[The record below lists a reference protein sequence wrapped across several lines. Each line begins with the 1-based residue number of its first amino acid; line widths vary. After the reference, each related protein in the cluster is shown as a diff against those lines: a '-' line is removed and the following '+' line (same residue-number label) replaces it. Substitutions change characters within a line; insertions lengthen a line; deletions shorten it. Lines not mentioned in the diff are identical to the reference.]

1 MFLLIMRFQI
11 PLPKIYEFTLTM
23 ERLVKWPVYTLHS
36 PSQGKDAKKF
46 ELIRS
51 WTNESAME
59 KDLSSSEY
67 RNLIGVIEI
76 LGSVVESKI
85 YSVIKHKALA

>member
-1 MFLLIMRFQI
+1 MRFSI
-11 PLPKIYEFTLTM
+11 PLPKLYEFTLTM
-23 ERLVKWPVYTLHS
+23 ERLVKWPVYILHS

-59 KDLSSSEY
+59 KDLASSEY
-67 RNLIGVIEI
+67 RNLTGVIEI
-76 LGSVVESKI
+76 LGSAIESNI
-85 YSVIKHKALA
+85 YSVIKRKALA